1 MLASLKIHSSRFTSA
16 RAQAYAMKRIESVLA
31 SLLVAVAAGGGSGK
45 VH

>member
-1 MLASLKIHSSRFTSA
+1 LLAEDSFPEDPLVHGPRP
-16 RAQAYAMKRIESVLA
+16 YAMKKIESVLA